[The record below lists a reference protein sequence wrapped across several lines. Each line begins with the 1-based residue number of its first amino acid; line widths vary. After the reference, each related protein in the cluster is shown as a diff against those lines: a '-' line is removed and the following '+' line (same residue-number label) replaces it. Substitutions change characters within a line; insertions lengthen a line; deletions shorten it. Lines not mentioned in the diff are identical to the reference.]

1 MAALEECGPAVPSG
15 TPEVPWVVVE
25 WEVEVVEEEWS
36 PVTASLILL
45 IIPDMIAVVVINE
58 VELLWL

>member
-1 MAALEECGPAVPSG
+1 MAAALAALEECGPAVPSG
-15 TPEVPWVVVE
+15 TPEVPWVVVV

-45 IIPDMIAVVVINE
+45 IIPNKKPTTTNK
-58 VELLWL
+58 